1 MSEKTM
7 ILPKETAQALVDLT
21 GEVRL
26 DAALTMV
33 MRDYARQKIVEL
45 EAGMRQY
52 EQKYG
57 MSFEAYRHI
66 WETEDSPEH
75 YSYAAEDDYLLWEG
89 LVTRRTRLAGSTEF
103 LKEVEAHFQ

>member
-26 DAALTMV
+26 DAALIMV
-33 MRDYARQKIVEL
+33 MRDYARRKIAEL
-45 EAGMRQY
+45 EVGMRHY

-66 WETEDSPEH
+66 WETEDNPEH
-75 YSYAAEDDYLLWEG
+75 YSYESEEDYLLWEG
-89 LVTRRTRLAGSTEF
+89 LVTRRQRLTGSF
-103 LKEVEAHFQ
+103 AWLP